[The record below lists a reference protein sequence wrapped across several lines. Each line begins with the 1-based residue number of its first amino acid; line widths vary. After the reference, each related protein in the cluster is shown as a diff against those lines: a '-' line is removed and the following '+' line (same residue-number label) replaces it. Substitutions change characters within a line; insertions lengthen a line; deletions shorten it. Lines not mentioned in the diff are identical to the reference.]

1 MGAPVLDVQPRRSVD
16 QCAAPNSAVSGV
28 AFASTVGNYPA
39 AYQGGLFVSDYSRDC
54 IWYLP
59 RGASG
64 LPDPAQVSTF
74 HHGGVHPVELEPA
87 PDGNLLYADINDGH
101 IACVTYGLP
110 TAAAT
115 AAPTSGVAPLAV
127 ELDGTTSTGSGV
139 AYAWDLD
146 GDGQFDDGTG
156 AHLAHS
162 FAAGTY
168 TVRLR
173 VTDDCGVSAVSA
185 PLTISAS
192 ETPAAQ

>member
-1 MGAPVLDVQPRRSVD
+1 MRHLR
-16 QCAAPNSAVSGV
+16 
-28 AFASTVGNYPA
+28 
-39 AYQGGLFVSDYSRDC
+39 
-54 IWYLP
+54 
-59 RGASG
+59 
-64 LPDPAQVSTF
+64 
-74 HHGGVHPVELEPA
+74 
-87 PDGNLLYADINDGH
+87 
-101 IACVTYGLP
+101 LP

-168 TVRLR
+168 AVRLR
-173 VTDDCGVSAVSA
+173 VTDDCGVERR
-185 PLTISAS
+185 LG
-192 ETPAAQ
+192 AADHQRERDAGRAGR